1 MGDRDGEVEWG
12 VMQTMNNK
20 QVAEIF
26 ATIADM
32 LEIKGENIHR
42 VLSYRRA
49 AENIDALGQDIS
61 ELWREEIL
69 TEIPGVGTTIAA
81 KIDELLRT
89 GRLEFLERL
98 SEEVPVGVVEMLR
111 IPDVGPKTA
120 SRLWRELALTGI
132 EDVERAAR
140 AGKIQA
146 LPRMGAKTEA
156 NILAGIEALRRRSGR
171 APLGVVWPLAQAMLD
186 ELAALENVTAASV
199 AGSLRRMRDT
209 IGDIDLL
216 VAATPDHAE
225 AIMIHFRQ
233 MSQVYE
239 VLVGGGTKSSIRTH
253 DGFQVDLRV
262 LDPVRWGTALQYFT
276 GSQAH
281 NVRLRERARRQGLSL
296 SENSFKLEDGGEIL
310 YADEAEV
317 YECLGLPWIPPELR
331 EDRGEFDGPLPELI
345 TMEDMRGDLQM
356 HSTWSDG
363 ANTVAELAEA
373 ALAQG
378 LDYILITDHSQSL
391 GIAGGLSV
399 EELRRQRAEIDA
411 VNEQLGDKI
420 RVLAGV
426 EVEVKADGS
435 LDYPD
440 EVLAELDLVLAS
452 LHTGLRTGREKTT
465 ERLLSA
471 IRNPQVDI
479 IAHPTGRLIGQRE
492 GADLDMAVIFQA
504 AAETGTALEI
514 NADYRRL
521 DLNDVHAHR
530 AVELGV
536 KLTIGSDAH
545 NAEGV
550 GGLDYGVATAR
561 RGWATATDVINAWP
575 LERVLAWAKR
585 DR

>member
-1 MGDRDGEVEWG
+1 MPA
-12 VMQTMNNK
+12 MNNK
-20 QVAEIF
+20 QVAETF
-26 ATIADM
+26 TTIADM

-49 AENIDALGQDIS
+49 AENIGALGQDIS
-61 ELWREEIL
+61 ELWREEKL
-69 TEIPGVGTTIAA
+69 TEIPGVGTTLAG

-89 GRLEFLERL
+89 GQLEFLERL
-98 SEEVPVGVVEMLR
+98 SEEVPIGVVEMLQ

-120 SRLWRELALTGI
+120 ARLWQELGLTSI

-140 AGKIQA
+140 AGKIRT
-146 LPRMGAKTEA
+146 LSRMGAKTEE

-171 APLGVVWPLAQAMLD
+171 APLGVAWPLAQGMLD
-186 ELAALENVTAASV
+186 ELATLGGVTATSV

-216 VAATPDHAE
+216 VAATPDHAD
-225 AIMIHFRQ
+225 AIMAHFRQ
-233 MSQVYE
+233 MSQVRE
-239 VLVGGGTKSSIRTH
+239 VLVSGTTKTSIRTH

-262 LDPVRWGTALQYFT
+262 LDPARWGTALQYFT
-276 GSQAH
+276 GSKAH

-296 SENSFKLEDGGEIL
+296 SENSFKLEEGGEIL
-310 YADEAEV
+310 CADEAEV
-317 YECLGLPWIPPELR
+317 YERLGLLWIPPELR

-345 TMEDMRGDLQM
+345 TLQSMRGDLQM

-363 ANTVAELAEA
+363 ANTIAELAEA
-373 ALAQG
+373 AMARG

-411 VNEQLGDKI
+411 VNQRLGDKI
-420 RVLAGV
+420 CVLAGV

-440 EVLAELDLVLAS
+440 EVLADLDLVLAS

-471 IRNPQVDI
+471 IRNPHVDI

-492 GADLDMAVIFQA
+492 GADLDMAAIFQA

-521 DLNDVHAHR
+521 DLNDAHARR

-545 NAEGV
+545 NTEGV
-550 GGLDYGVATAR
+550 GRLDYGVATAR
-561 RGWATATDVINAWP
+561 RGWVTAADVVNTWP
-575 LERVLAWAKR
+575 LEKVLAWAER
-585 DR
+585 GR